1 MAIVFWNVASCSVY
15 HHPWI
20 NLNLL
25 VLVKG
30 SHKHFKILRKIVG
43 RNCSE
48 YREQDIGWHNGSVY
62 LSNVIIDKSAS
73 RTPQIQ
79 PRWA

>member
-1 MAIVFWNVASCSVY
+1 MFGISPPADKPQSPSA
-15 HHPWI
+15 
-20 NLNLL
+20 
-25 VLVKG
+25 
-30 SHKHFKILRKIVG
+30 RKRIAQAFQDLKEDCCG

>member
-15 HHPWI
+15 HHPRI

-30 SHKHFKILRKIVG
+30 SHKHFKILRKIVVAG
-43 RNCSE
+43 IVQSIEN
-48 YREQDIGWHNGSVY
+48 
-62 LSNVIIDKSAS
+62 
-73 RTPQIQ
+73 RT
-79 PRWA
+79 